1 MVRLIPGLRRR
12 RKHER
17 EGAEELSARLV
28 SLWAPEGIASE
39 AYRTLRTSLLYS
51 LVDDPPKVITVTS
64 PGPREGKSTTCANLG
79 VVLAQANKSVL
90 LIDCDLRRPAVHKL
104 FDLRNLRGFVDVLA
118 REGKVEDYW
127 HEPLETLKVVTA
139 GPIPPNPAELL
150 GSERFSTL
158 VRQFREDFDYV
169 ILDAPP
175 VQIVSD
181 PAIIA
186 SQSDGA
192 LLVLDAQNTR
202 KMSVRR
208 SIHSLEAVGAK
219 VLGTVMNNVKATD
232 GGYYGYTYSYT
243 SDPE

>member
-1 MVRLIPGLRRR
+1 MVRLRSKRRTQQG
-12 RKHER
+12 R
-17 EGAEELSARLV
+17 EGAEDLSARLV
-28 SLWAPEGIASE
+28 TLKAPDGIASE

-118 REGKVEDYW
+118 REGEVEDYW
-127 HEPLETLKVVTA
+127 HEPLGNLKVVTA
-139 GPIPPNPAELL
+139 GSVPPNPAELL

-158 VRQFREDFDYV
+158 LGRLREDFDYV

-175 VQIVSD
+175 VQLVSD

-186 SQSDGA
+186 SQGDGV

-202 KMSVRR
+202 KMSMRR
-208 SIHSLEAVGAK
+208 SIRSLEAVGAN

-232 GGYYGYTYSYT
+232 GAYYGYTYSYT
-243 SDPE
+243 RNDAD